1 MTEGSDQNQ
10 QGPITSKMHDLL
22 GCMCVV
28 TIAQEGDRRGTI
40 ERIESLIIAKD
51 FPESFERSQFKVL
64 LTSGDA
70 VIVQGSAIS
79 EIESTVAARRSPS
92 NRKKPGMK
100 ARRAKT
106 KKKPAEKRRSIT
118 SKVAKATGK
127 TKVRS
132 AKGGAKARKAGKKN
146 GRRGNSRS

>member
-10 QGPITSKMHDLL
+10 KGPITSKMHDLL

-40 ERIESLIIAKD
+40 EQIESLVIAED

-106 KKKPAEKRRSIT
+106 KKKQDEKRRSIT
-118 SKVAKATGK
+118 SKAAKAVGK
-127 TKVRS
+127 AKDRS
-132 AKGGAKARKAGKKN
+132 AKGGTKARKAGKKN

>member
-10 QGPITSKMHDLL
+10 IGPITSKMHDLL

-28 TIAQEGDRRGTI
+28 TITREGDRRGMI
-40 ERIESLIIAKD
+40 ERIESLIIGKD

-64 LTSGDA
+64 LTSGDP
-70 VIVQGSAIS
+70 VIVQGSSIS

-92 NRKKPGMK
+92 KRKKPGIS
-100 ARRAKT
+100 ARRTKT
-106 KKKPAEKRRSIT
+106 KNKPAEKRRSIT
-118 SKVAKATGK
+118 SKVAKAGK
-127 TKVRS
+127 TKDRS
-132 AKGGAKARKAGKKN
+132 AKGRAKARKARQKN